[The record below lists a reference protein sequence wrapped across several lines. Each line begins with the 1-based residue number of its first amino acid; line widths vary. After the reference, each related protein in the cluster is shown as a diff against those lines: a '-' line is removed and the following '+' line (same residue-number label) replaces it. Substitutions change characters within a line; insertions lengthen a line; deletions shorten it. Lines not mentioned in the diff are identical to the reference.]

1 MKKLIFL
8 FSMLVLMAGFNSC
21 NKIDEATTVEFTA
34 SYDADLQIDVNSRN
48 TDGSFSAFATIDPTS
63 DSEFNK
69 YIKNIKDISVE
80 SITGWVVYT
89 NPDFILES
97 ADLRIY
103 NDSYSAEW
111 TYSDESIYTGASL
124 VMGDEEEQWDNV
136 SKIANSKSVY
146 NLSLIGSVNVDELS
160 CTVRVTITYKIKAS
174 AL

>member
-1 MKKLIFL
+1 MKKLVLL
-8 FSMLVLMAGFNSC
+8 FSVLMLMAGFSSC
-21 NKIDEATTVEFTA
+21 NKIEEATTVEFTA
-34 SYDADLQIDVNSRN
+34 SYDADLQIDLNSRSA
-48 TDGSFSAFATIDPTS
+48 DGSFSAFATIDPAS

-80 SITGWVVYT
+80 SITGRVVYT
-89 NPDFILES
+89 DPEFILES

-103 NDSYSAEW
+103 NDSHSAEW
-111 TYSDESIYTGASL
+111 TYSEVPIYTGTSL
-124 VMGDEEEQWDNV
+124 IMGNEEGQWDNV

-160 CTVRVTITYKIKAS
+160 CTIRVTITYKVKAS